1 VIPTPGVIQSTEL
14 LSSIGIC
21 VTAAAL
27 LALVGWRLRQPLI
40 LAYLL
45 TCVLIGP
52 HVLQLVG
59 DQEAISTVSEIG
71 LILLLFVIGLEID
84 LKRLL
89 GAGKAVAA
97 VGFLQVPICI
107 ALGLAFF
114 GFLPGLGGGRY
125 AVLYLAA
132 CTSMSSTL
140 IVVKLLYDKHDLDTL
155 PGRITLGALVFQDV
169 WAVAMLAVQP
179 NLSNPDL
186 RPLAISLLEGIGL
199 VVWALA
205 MSRYVLPRVFRA
217 VAKAP
222 ELVLVTALAWC
233 FFMAAAASVAGL
245 SREMGALIAGV
256 SISTFPYSADV
267 GTKVGNIRDFFVT
280 LFFVALGMVIPV
292 PSLTVLL
299 LAAAAAAFLVLSRV
313 VVIPI
318 LYASGL
324 GQRASIL
331 PAINLANISE
341 FSIVIASLGLSRGH
355 IDSSVV
361 TIVVLIFAVT
371 SISSTYMIGGSAR
384 VYRGLHRVLRLLRV
398 PDLDAA
404 NQEMPLEHAAADVVF
419 LGFFRDASSVLH
431 ELEHYGRGR
440 RRHPLL
446 RRTVVIDFNPH
457 VVGELRR
464 RSIPCI
470 YGDISDVETLE
481 HAHLEN
487 VRLVVSSITDE
498 VLRGTH
504 NAALLAHARQVWPQ
518 AAVIL
523 TTEHVRQA
531 LEFYEAGADYVFMP
545 RMHSAHDLTGIIT
558 AGLSHGFAEIREG
571 AIAELQLR
579 DEVLA

>member
-1 VIPTPGVIQSTEL
+1 MIPTPGVIQSTEL

-27 LALVGWRLRQPLI
+27 LALLSFRLKQPLI
-40 LAYLL
+40 LAYLV
-45 TCVLIGP
+45 TGVLIGP

-59 DQEAISTVSEIG
+59 NREAISTVSEIG

-89 GAGKAVAA
+89 GAGKAVAL

-114 GFLPGLGGGRY
+114 GLLPGLGGGRY

-132 CTSMSSTL
+132 CASMSSTM
-140 IVVKLLYDKHDLDTL
+140 IVVKLLYDKEELDTL

-179 NLSNPDL
+179 NLSHPDVK
-186 RPLAISLLEGIGL
+186 PLAISLLEGMGL

-233 FFMAAAASVAGL
+233 FFLAAAASLAGL

-256 SISTFPYSADV
+256 SISTFPYSSDV
-267 GTKVGNIRDFFVT
+267 GTKVGSIRDFFVT
-280 LFFVALGMVIPV
+280 LFFVALGMQIPV
-292 PSLTVLL
+292 PSPGVLL
-299 LAAAAAAFLVLSRV
+299 IAVAASLFLVASRSV
-313 VVIPI
+313 VVPI
-318 LYASGL
+318 LYAAGL

-341 FSIVIASLGLSRGH
+341 FSIVIASLGLTRGH

-361 TIVVLIFAVT
+361 TVVVLTFAVT
-371 SISSTYMIGGSAR
+371 SVSSTYLINSSDRA
-384 VYRGLHRVLRLLRV
+384 YRALHGLLHLLRV
-398 PDLDAA
+398 PDLDRDNEEVALA
-404 NQEMPLEHAAADVVF
+404 HAGVDVVF

-431 ELEHYGRGR
+431 EFEHYGRQR
-440 RRHPLL
+440 RRHRLVD
-446 RRTVVIDFNPH
+446 RMVVIDFNPH

-464 RSIPCI
+464 RHVPCI
-470 YGDISDVETLE
+470 YGDIAHVETLE
-481 HAHLEN
+481 HAHLES
-487 VRLVVSSITDE
+487 VRLVVSSITDA
-498 VLRGTH
+498 VLRGT
-504 NAALLAHARQVWPQ
+504 NNRALLAHARQVWPQ

-523 TTEHVRQA
+523 ATEHVAQA
-531 LEFYEAGADYVFMP
+531 LEFYAEGADFVFVP
-545 RMHSAHDLTGIIT
+545 RMHSARDLARIIT
-558 AGLSHGFAEIREG
+558 VGLAHGFAVTRD
-571 AIAELQLR
+571 AEMGELRRR